1 MEKREKI
8 KVSVCECVCVSVCV
22 CVCVR
27 ERESMQVA
35 REFSRTRDAKRTHLK
50 RLDREP
56 IPGQFFADTIPTN
69 DKNEADA
76 GHRHRRRRRHDRGRQ
91 RKRSFR

>member
-1 MEKREKI
+1 
-8 KVSVCECVCVSVCV
+8 
-22 CVCVR
+22 
-27 ERESMQVA
+27 MQVA
-35 REFSRTRDAKRTHLK
+35 REFSRPRDAKRTHLK

-56 IPGQFFADTIPTN
+56 IPGQFFADAIPTN

-76 GHRHRRRRRHDRGRQ
+76 GYRHRRRRRHDRGRQ